1 MNTPY
6 PFELLIAFAIIGACL
21 WVGAFLRAK
30 VAFFQ
35 RFLVPSSLVGGI
47 VGLIFFNTGVLPVT
61 AEMFQAIAYHLFIV
75 SFISIG
81 LSTARKISEQS
92 VARQV
97 FKGAGWMAILNTFSM
112 STLILF
118 GLLLSALMGVF
129 GMNLHPKFG
138 YLLCLGFTQGP
149 GQALTFGALW
159 QNEMGFTHGVDMALA
174 FTFMGFFFAF
184 MGVPIAN
191 WGIRKG
197 YSVSGGGTI
206 PENVARGLHREGEQ
220 MEVAGHMPMH
230 SGNIDSFAFQFAAVG
245 VVYGI
250 TYLIFFGLSKFV
262 ADMSAAWGFFF
273 AAALLIAALVKVI
286 LGKLKILYLIDQGIQ
301 RRMSGWSVDF
311 LVVATLIPISLT
323 VVWEYI
329 VPLLLF
335 SCVAGVWTFAF
346 CFYFGRRI
354 GELGF
359 ERMVTMYGVNCGT
372 MANGLLL
379 LRIVDPE
386 FRTTVSMECGS
397 YVLLV
402 FPGITACLL
411 VMTNADR
418 WGLGFWPVIGIFVA
432 LSALCLLLL
441 KVLGYWKKKTQ
452 GSF

>member
-1 MNTPY
+1 MNTPF

-21 WVGAFLRAK
+21 WAGAFLRAR

-35 RFLVPSSLVGGI
+35 KFLVPSSLIGGI
-47 VGLIFFNTGVLPVT
+47 IGLIFFNVGALPVK
-61 AEMFQAIAYHLFIV
+61 AEMFQAIAYHLFII

-81 LSTARKISEQS
+81 LTTARKISEQS

-118 GLLLSALMGVF
+118 GLLLSALLGVF

-149 GQALTFGALW
+149 GQALTFGSLW

-197 YSVSGGGTI
+197 YTANGGGKI
-206 PENVARGLHREGEQ
+206 PENVLRGLHREGEE

-230 SGNIDSFAFQFAAVG
+230 SGNVDSFAFQFAAVG
-245 VVYGI
+245 VVYGL
-250 TYLIFFGLSKFV
+250 TYLLFFGLSKV
-262 ADMSAAWGFFF
+262 IADMSAAWGFFF
-273 AAALLIAALVKVI
+273 AAALLIAALVKVV

-323 VVWEYI
+323 VVWDYI

-335 SCVAGVWTFAF
+335 SCVAGAWTFAF

-386 FRTTVSMECGS
+386 FRTTVSIECGS

-418 WGLGFWPVIGIFVA
+418 WGLGFWTVIGIFVA

-441 KVLGYWKKKTQ
+441 KVLGYWKKKAQ
-452 GSF
+452 GSY